1 MRPSPHIL
9 IDNDLDELSRPGC
22 PAHYEVLVMRNIA
35 AFMQAEKI
43 TTDEFHHYC
52 KRLNVA
58 IAQRPRS
65 AA

>member
-1 MRPSPHIL
+1 MSPHIL
-9 IDNDLDELSRPGC
+9 IDNDLDELSLAGC

-35 AFMQAEKI
+35 ALMQAEKI
-43 TTDEFHHYC
+43 TADEFHHYC

-58 IAQRPRS
+58 VANRPRS

>member
-1 MRPSPHIL
+1 MTLSPHIL
-9 IDNDLDELSRPGC
+9 LDNDLDELSRTDC

-35 AFMQAEKI
+35 ALMQAEKI

-58 IAQRPRS
+58 VANRPRS

>member
-1 MRPSPHIL
+1 MSPHIL
-9 IDNDLDELSRPGC
+9 IDQDIDELSHASC
-22 PAHYEVLVMRNIA
+22 PPLYEVLVMRNIA
-35 AFMQAEKI
+35 ALMQAEKI

-58 IAQRPRS
+58 VANRPRS